1 MNTDSDFSILNKYP
15 EIDSYLSIPSK
26 LPIFIKLMATILL
39 FRQKL
44 NYTVDESE
52 SFYSYIS
59 KLDKTVFQNIS
70 DEDIPKVLKCFV
82 LLTCSYV
89 CDADVAESDDC
100 EVSECYRIKI
110 CDVITKYLI
119 AN

>member
-1 MNTDSDFSILNKYP
+1 MNADSDFSILNKYP

-39 FRQKL
+39 FRKKL
-44 NYTVDESE
+44 NYTVHESE

-59 KLDKTVFQNIS
+59 KLDQTVFQNIS

-89 CDADVAESDDC
+89 CDADVAESDDG
-100 EVSECYRIKI
+100 EVSECHRMKI